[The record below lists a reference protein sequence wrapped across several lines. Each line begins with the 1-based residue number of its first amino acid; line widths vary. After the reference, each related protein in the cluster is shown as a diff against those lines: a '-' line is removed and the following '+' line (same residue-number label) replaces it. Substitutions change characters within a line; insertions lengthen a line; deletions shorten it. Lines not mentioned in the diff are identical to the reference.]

1 MKRFLKKYIL
11 LALLFPVL
19 AACMKQDP
27 VERYASP
34 DDLPYPENGKALVEM
49 SAFLPGDIRTKA
61 MAETPSIRSMRVV
74 VFGSSGF
81 MKESVDVDMND
92 GYFQAATTNGNGTLY
107 RFRVSLTLTDSKR
120 LRIHVIANCDNTF
133 PWKGEDEV
141 MRKYAYTEGTD
152 DAYWSRFILER
163 GLELKK
169 EYVDSTDSFEYVK
182 SGDYF
187 VVTDEV
193 TQAFSNVPLLRNF
206 AKVSVESTTPQ
217 LVLDPTT
224 TMAVINKPRCG
235 SVAPSLSSGGFVE
248 NYYTREYS
256 YLKANY
262 DGYSPFD
269 TDLTNTNPDQVT
281 FLPCVTSGGVV
292 TGGDFMYE
300 RPRITSTPSYLIIHG
315 TYYPLKDGLLLSDWK
330 SASLPENLRYPNNAS
345 AWLKSE
351 GVPGYYKIDFMDDDG
366 YYAIFRNF
374 RYHIRITGVS
384 KAGAATPGAAGSTG
398 GTGDISSS
406 TEAQGL
412 VDISDGYGRIAVS
425 YVEMTL
431 VDQHAMIELK
441 YKFIPNADD
450 GDAGVDNRLVSEGGP
465 VTITIGD
472 KTGPI
477 NVFSDTIDS
486 SIPAGVDL
494 GTTGS
499 GGTGKIRVLPGNDEE
514 GFRTIRFSTNQPS
527 GENKTTQT
535 IRITGQI
542 DEHRTIYREVMYY
555 LMEKQTM
562 TVSCTADEPNI
573 DWGSNYV
580 VEKAGEGVNVNIKI
594 PILLPESMFP
604 LVFNIESDELSIT
617 PNTTKYPLE
626 NLPVESGESIC
637 DNKAGKKTFH
647 YVKTLSYSEYQALP
661 DNNGKTVVCHFKT
674 NKAESASTVYVS
686 NVYFNKGNA
695 SFLNYKMFHF
705 KNLEF
710 SNYRAAANTRLN
722 FTFSLDD
729 EDTYR
734 PRTVQVILDG
744 VRPYNANAAGW
755 GTINAEDG
763 IYSWTVNSGNAVT
776 LDLRTITAAAGYDGE
791 YTVTLS
797 AIDGTTS
804 KPIYYEEELLNMS
817 VVPIVTATITP
828 DANDNNSGQRT
839 ITVGSVTATFSN
851 ARRRSNQNPAYIQI
865 NNGSYITF
873 QVAGGKTITKI
884 VVNYS
889 GANYVGTVTVQN
901 NVGSYTLSGT
911 VGTWTGSVT
920 NPRLNYAN
928 YNNNNARITSIE
940 VTYMDV

>member
-1 MKRFLKKYIL
+1 MKKIRKYIFF
-11 LALLFPVL
+11 ALLLPVL
-19 AACMKQDP
+19 AACVKETP
-27 VERYASP
+27 VERYDSP
-34 DDLPYPENGKALVEM
+34 DALPYPEGGKALVEM
-49 SAFLPGDIRTKA
+49 SAFVPGDVATKA

-152 DAYWSRFILER
+152 DAYWGRFILER
-163 GLELKK
+163 GLDLKK
-169 EYVDSTDSFEYVK
+169 EYVDSTDSFEFVR

-193 TQAFSNVPLLRNF
+193 TAAFSNVPLLRNF

-224 TMAVINKPRCG
+224 TMAVINKPRRG
-235 SVAPSLSSGGFVE
+235 SVAPSLATGGFVE
-248 NYYTREYS
+248 DYYTQEYS

-262 DGYSPFD
+262 DGFSPFD
-269 TDLTNTNPDQVT
+269 TDLVNTNPDQVT
-281 FLPCVTSGGVV
+281 FLPCVTSGGTVS
-292 TGGDFMYE
+292 GGDFMFE
-300 RPRITSTPSYLIIHG
+300 RPRVTSTPSYLIIHG
-315 TYYPLKDGLLLSDWK
+315 TYYPLKDGLLLSEWK
-330 SASLPENLRYPNNAS
+330 GLSDPALRYPNNAS

-351 GVPGYYKIDFMDDDG
+351 GVDGYYKIDFMDDDG

-384 KAGAATPGAAGSTG
+384 KAGAASPGAAGSTG

-431 VDQHAMIELK
+431 VDQHAEVELK

-450 GDAGVDNRLVSEGGP
+450 GDAGVNNALVSEGGP

-477 NVFSDTIDS
+477 NVFSDTVDS
-486 SIPAGVDL
+486 SIPAGTDL
-494 GTTGS
+494 GTTGT
-499 GGTGKIRVLPGNDEE
+499 GGTGKIRVLPGNDAEKY
-514 GFRTIRFSTNQPS
+514 RTIRFSTNLPS
-527 GENKTTQT
+527 GENRTTQT

-542 DEHRTIYREVMYY
+542 DEHRSIYREVMYY
-555 LMEKQTM
+555 LMEKQNM
-562 TVSCTADEPNI
+562 TVTCTADEPNI

-580 VEKAGEGVNVNIKI
+580 EESAGEGINVNIKI

-604 LVFNIESDELSIT
+604 LIFNIESDALSIT
-617 PNTTKYPLE
+617 PNTEKYPRE

-637 DNKAGKKTFH
+637 DGKVGKKTFH
-647 YVKTLSYSEYQALP
+647 YVKTLSFAEYEALP

-674 NKAESASTVYVS
+674 NKAQSASTVYVT
-686 NVYFNKGNA
+686 NTYFNKGNA
-695 SFLNYKMFHF
+695 SFQNYKMFYF
-705 KNLEF
+705 KDLAY
-710 SNYRAAANTRLN
+710 SSYRAAANTNLN
-722 FTFSLDD
+722 FTFALDD
-729 EDTYR
+729 EDTSR
-734 PRTVQVILDG
+734 PRTVRVTLDG
-744 VRPYNANAAGW
+744 LRPQNANATGW
-755 GTINAEDG
+755 GTIDAEEG
-763 IYSWTVNSGNAVT
+763 IYTWTVNAGNTVSLA
-776 LDLRTITAAAGYDGE
+776 LRTIGGASYNGE
-791 YTVTLS
+791 YTVTLD
-797 AIDGTTS
+797 AVDGVTS
-804 KPIYYEEELLNMS
+804 KPIYAQAELLNMS
-817 VVPIVTATITP
+817 VIPMVTETITP
-828 DANDNNSGQRT
+828 NANDSGNDQRT
-839 ITVGSVTATFSN
+839 ITVGAVTATFSS
-851 ARRRSNQNPAYIQI
+851 ARRRSNNGYIQI
-865 NNGSYITF
+865 NNSSNVTF
-873 QVAGGKTITKI
+873 SVTGNKTITKI

-889 GANYVGTVTVQN
+889 GANYVGNVTVN
-901 NVGSYTLSGT
+901 GGDYSRDGT
-911 VGTWTGSVT
+911 VGTWTGSMT
-920 NPRLNYAN
+920 NPRFNYTN

-940 VTYMDV
+940 VTYKDV